1 MTKLNFHR
9 EKNMLMDWLMLND
22 MSTGE
27 IALWHTLMNMGN
39 RLGQQRVFNAPAS
52 TLMRLTG
59 LSKQGM
65 YNARQKLEGR
75 GMIRFEKGSRSRAAI
90 YEMIPLQEVY
100 GVYGTSPIS
109 SGSAPMESR
118 NLTQQLTKKLTIHK
132 EKVKEKRGGGSSG
145 ANLHPTFIMY
155 EENIN
160 KLTPLVKRD
169 LHQWIHAV
177 GRAVVEEAI
186 HITVKKGG
194 RTFSYTEAILNEW
207 ESNHLKTVEEI
218 RRYEAERGLKNR
230 KKYIHMP
237 GNEPETEE
245 QSLEEWAR
253 EVFQ

>member
-9 EKNMLMDWLMLND
+9 EKNMFMDWIMLND

-39 RLGQQRVFNAPAS
+39 RLGQRRVFNAPAS

-65 YNARQKLEGR
+65 YNARKSLKER
-75 GMIRFEKGSRSRAAI
+75 GMIRFESGSRSRAAI

-100 GVYGTSPIS
+100 GIYGSGPIFS
-109 SGSAPMESR
+109 ESAPMESR
-118 NLTQQLTKKLTIHK
+118 NLTQQLTEELTIHK
-132 EKVKEKRGGGSSG
+132 EKVKEKRRGGSG
-145 ANLHPTFIMY
+145 DEELHSIFITY

-169 LHQWIHAV
+169 LYQWIHAL
-177 GRAVVEEAI
+177 GREVVEEAI

-207 ESNHLKTVEEI
+207 ESHNLKTLEEI
-218 RRYEAERGLKNR
+218 RRYEAEKGLRNR
-230 KKYIHMP
+230 KKLIQMP
-237 GNEPETEE
+237 SSKPEIEE
-245 QSLEEWAR
+245 ESLEEWAR